1 MKRNSPPSSSLF
13 KVAQT
18 QLEIAAK
25 ALHLEP
31 NILEMLKYPRRT
43 LKVYIPVEM
52 DDGRLQMFEGYRI
65 QHNDMRGP
73 CKGGVRYHPDVS
85 EDEVTALAAWMTWKC
100 AVMNIPYGGAKGGI
114 VCDPTQMS
122 QGELQRLTRRYTATI
137 MPVLGP
143 NVDIPAPDVYTGTK
157 EMAWIMDTYSVFK
170 GYSEPGVVTGKSPSI
185 GGSMGRRE
193 ATGRGVSLAVR
204 EMAKKLKLSFKGLK
218 VAVQGF
224 GNVGSVTADLLHRM
238 GGAIV
243 AASDVTGGVY
253 DPAGIDI
260 PSLLAHVAKHRILK
274 GFKAKETITNQELLT
289 LPVDVL
295 IPAALERQITEE
307 NANLVNAK
315 FVVEAANGPTT
326 LEADEIL
333 EKRKI
338 AVIPDI
344 LANAGGVVVSY
355 FEWVQARN
363 AYFWSEKEVN
373 EKLEAMMVKAFSD
386 VWEMAEKH
394 RVNLRVAAYMLAV
407 SRVAEAFRERE
418 LFP

>member
-1 MKRNSPPSSSLF
+1 MKKPATSLF

-18 QLEIAAK
+18 QLEMAAK
-25 ALHLEP
+25 ALKLDV
-31 NILEMLKYPRRT
+31 NILEMLKYPKRT
-43 LKVYIPVEM
+43 LKVNIPVEM
-52 DDGRLQMFEGYRI
+52 DDGRIQMFEGYRV
-65 QHNDMRGP
+65 QYNDMRGP
-73 CKGGVRYHPDVS
+73 CKGGVRYHPNVS

-100 AVMNIPYGGAKGGI
+100 AVLNIPYGGAKGGI

-122 QGELQRLTRRYTATI
+122 QNELQRLTRRYTATI
-137 MPVLGP
+137 MPLLGP
-143 NVDIPAPDVYTGTK
+143 NLDIPAPDVYTGTK

-170 GYSEPGVVTGKSPSI
+170 GYSEPGAVTGKSLSI

-204 EMAKKLKLSFKGLK
+204 EMAGKLRLPLKGLK

-224 GNVGSVTADLLHRM
+224 GNVGSVTADILFRM
-238 GGAIV
+238 GCSVV

-253 DPAGIDI
+253 DPSGLDVPA
-260 PSLLAHVAKHRILK
+260 LLAHAGKHRIIK
-274 GFKAKETITNQELLT
+274 GFAAKEMITNQELLT

-307 NANLVNAK
+307 NAHLVKAK
-315 FVVEAANGPTT
+315 FVAEAANGPTT
-326 LEADEIL
+326 LEADEAL

-338 AVIPDI
+338 WVVPDI

-373 EKLEAMMVKAFSD
+373 DKLEGMMIKAFND
-386 VWEMAEKH
+386 VWAMAEKNK
-394 RVNLRVAAYMLAV
+394 VSLRVAAYMLAV

>member
-1 MKRNSPPSSSLF
+1 MKKTTTSLF

-18 QLEIAAK
+18 QLEMAAK
-25 ALHLEP
+25 ALKLDA
-31 NILEMLKYPRRT
+31 NILEMLKYPKRT
-43 LKVYIPVEM
+43 LKVNIPVEM
-52 DDGRLQMFEGYRI
+52 DDGRIQMFEGYRV
-65 QHNDMRGP
+65 QYNDMRGP

-100 AVMNIPYGGAKGGI
+100 AVLAIPYGGAKGGI

-122 QGELQRLTRRYTATI
+122 QNELQRLTRRYTATI
-137 MPVLGP
+137 MPLLGP
-143 NVDIPAPDVYTGTK
+143 NLDIPAPDVYTGTK

-170 GYSEPGVVTGKSPSI
+170 GYSEPGSVTGKSLSI

-204 EMAKKLKLSFKGLK
+204 EMAGKLKLSLKGLRI
-218 VAVQGF
+218 AVQGF
-224 GNVGSVTADLLHRM
+224 GNVGSVTADLLFRM
-238 GGAIV
+238 GCSVV

-253 DPAGIDI
+253 DPSGLDVPA
-260 PSLLAHVAKHRILK
+260 LLAHAGKHRVIK
-274 GFKAKETITNQELLT
+274 GFAAKEMITNQELMT

-307 NANLVNAK
+307 NAHLVKAK
-315 FVVEAANGPTT
+315 FVAEAANGPTT
-326 LEADEIL
+326 LEADLAL
-333 EKRKI
+333 EKRNI
-338 AVIPDI
+338 WVVPDI

-373 EKLEAMMVKAFSD
+373 DKLEGMMVKAFND
-386 VWEMAEKH
+386 VWAMAEKH
-394 RVNLRVAAYMLAV
+394 KVSLRVAAYMLAV

>member
-1 MKRNSPPSSSLF
+1 MKKSPSSLF

-18 QLEIAAK
+18 QLEMAAK
-25 ALHLEP
+25 ALKLDV
-31 NILEMLKYPRRT
+31 NILEMLKYPKRS
-43 LKVYIPVEM
+43 LKVTIPVEM
-52 DDGRLQMFEGYRI
+52 DDGRIQMFEGYRV
-65 QHNDMRGP
+65 QYNEMRGP
-73 CKGGVRYHPDVS
+73 CKGGVRYHPQVS

-114 VCDPTQMS
+114 VCDPTKMS
-122 QGELQRLTRRYTATI
+122 QSELQRLTRRYTATI
-137 MPVLGP
+137 MPILGP

-170 GYSEPGVVTGKSPSI
+170 GYSEPGSVTGKSLSI

-193 ATGRGVSLAVR
+193 ATGRGVSFTVR
-204 EMAKKLKLSFKGLK
+204 EMASKLKLSLKGLK

-224 GNVGSVTADLLHRM
+224 GNVGSVTADLLSRM
-238 GGAIV
+238 GCILV
-243 AASDVTGGVY
+243 AVSDVTGGVY
-253 DPAGIDI
+253 DPAGLDM
-260 PSLLAHVAKHRILK
+260 PALLAHVGKHRVIK
-274 GFKAKETITNQELLT
+274 GFTAKEAITNQELLT

-295 IPAALERQITEE
+295 IPAALENQITGE
-307 NANLVNAK
+307 NAHLVKAK
-315 FVVEAANGPTT
+315 FVAEAANGPTT

-333 EKRKI
+333 EKRK
-338 AVIPDI
+338 VWVVPDI

-355 FEWVQARN
+355 FEWVQDRN

-373 EKLEAMMVKAFSD
+373 GKLEEMMVKAFHD
-386 VWEMAEKH
+386 VWAMAEKH
-394 RVNLRVAAYMLAV
+394 KVSLRVAAYMLAV

>member
-1 MKRNSPPSSSLF
+1 MKKTTTSLF

-18 QLEIAAK
+18 QLEMAAK
-25 ALHLEP
+25 ALKLEA
-31 NILEMLKYPRRT
+31 NILEMLKYPKRS
-43 LKVYIPVEM
+43 LKVNIPVEM
-52 DDGRLQMFEGYRI
+52 DDGRIQMFEGYRV
-65 QHNDMRGP
+65 QYNDMRGP

-100 AVMNIPYGGAKGGI
+100 AVLNIPYGGAKGGI

-122 QGELQRLTRRYTATI
+122 QNELQRLTRRYTATI
-137 MPVLGP
+137 MPILGP

-170 GYSEPGVVTGKSPSI
+170 GYSEPGAVTGKSPSI

-204 EMAKKLKLSFKGLK
+204 EMTGKLRLPLKGLK

-224 GNVGSVTADLLHRM
+224 GNVGSVTADLLFRM
-238 GGAIV
+238 GCSVV

-253 DPAGIDI
+253 DPSGLDI
-260 PSLLAHVAKHRILK
+260 PALLAHAGKHRVIK
-274 GFKAKETITNQELLT
+274 GFAAKEVITNQELLT

-295 IPAALERQITEE
+295 IPAALERQITGE
-307 NANLVNAK
+307 NAHLVKAK
-315 FVVEAANGPTT
+315 FVTEAANGPTT
-326 LEADEIL
+326 LEADAAL

-338 AVIPDI
+338 WVIPDI

-373 EKLEAMMVKAFSD
+373 DKLEGMMVKAFND
-386 VWEMAEKH
+386 VWAMAEKH
-394 RVNLRVAAYMLAV
+394 KVNLRVAANMLAV

>member
-1 MKRNSPPSSSLF
+1 MKKTTTSLF
-13 KVAQT
+13 QVAQT
-18 QLEIAAK
+18 QLEMAAK
-25 ALHLEP
+25 ILKLEA
-31 NILEMLKYPRRT
+31 NILEMLKYPKRI
-43 LKVYIPVEM
+43 LKVNIPVEM
-52 DDGRLQMFEGYRI
+52 DDGRIQMFEGYRV
-65 QHNDMRGP
+65 QYNDMRGP

-100 AVMNIPYGGAKGGI
+100 AVLNIPYGGAKGGI

-122 QGELQRLTRRYTATI
+122 QNELQRLTRRYTATI
-137 MPVLGP
+137 MPILGP

-170 GYSEPGVVTGKSPSI
+170 GYSEPGAVTGKSPSI

-204 EMAKKLKLSFKGLK
+204 EMAGKLRLPLKGLK

-224 GNVGSVTADLLHRM
+224 GNVGSVTADLLFRM
-238 GGAIV
+238 GCSVV

-253 DPAGIDI
+253 DPSGLDMPA
-260 PSLLAHVAKHRILK
+260 LLAHAGKHRVIK
-274 GFKAKETITNQELLT
+274 GFAAKEVITNQELLT

-295 IPAALERQITEE
+295 IPAALEKQITEE
-307 NANLVNAK
+307 NAHLVKAK
-315 FVVEAANGPTT
+315 FVTEAANGPTT
-326 LEADEIL
+326 LEADAAL

-338 AVIPDI
+338 WIVPDI

-373 EKLEAMMVKAFSD
+373 DKLEGMMVKAFND
-386 VWEMAEKH
+386 VWAMAEKH
-394 RVNLRVAAYMLAV
+394 KVNLRVAAYMLAV

>member
-1 MKRNSPPSSSLF
+1 MKKTTTSLF
-13 KVAQT
+13 QVAQT
-18 QLEIAAK
+18 QLEMAAK
-25 ALHLEP
+25 ILKLEA
-31 NILEMLKYPRRT
+31 NILEMLKYPKRI
-43 LKVYIPVEM
+43 LKVNIPVEM
-52 DDGRLQMFEGYRI
+52 DDGRIQMFEGYRV
-65 QHNDMRGP
+65 QYNDMRGP
-73 CKGGVRYHPDVS
+73 CKGGVRYHPNVS

-100 AVMNIPYGGAKGGI
+100 AVLNIPYGGAKGGI

-122 QGELQRLTRRYTATI
+122 QNELQRLTRRYTATI
-137 MPVLGP
+137 MPILGP

-170 GYSEPGVVTGKSPSI
+170 GYSEPGAVTGKSPSI

-204 EMAKKLKLSFKGLK
+204 EMAGKLRLPLKGLK

-224 GNVGSVTADLLHRM
+224 GNVGSVTADLLFRM
-238 GGAIV
+238 GCSVV

-253 DPAGIDI
+253 DPSGLDMPA
-260 PSLLAHVAKHRILK
+260 LLAHAGKHRVIK
-274 GFKAKETITNQELLT
+274 GFAAKEVITNQELLT

-295 IPAALERQITEE
+295 IPAALEKQITEE
-307 NANLVNAK
+307 NAHLVKAK
-315 FVVEAANGPTT
+315 FVTEAANGPTT
-326 LEADEIL
+326 LEADAAL

-338 AVIPDI
+338 WIVPDI

-373 EKLEAMMVKAFSD
+373 DKLEGMMVKAFND
-386 VWEMAEKH
+386 VWAMAEKH
-394 RVNLRVAAYMLAV
+394 KVNLRVAAYMLAV

>member
-1 MKRNSPPSSSLF
+1 MKKNPTSLF

-18 QLEIAAK
+18 QLEMAAK
-25 ALHLEP
+25 ALKLEA
-31 NILEMLKYPRRT
+31 NILEILKYPRRM

-52 DDGRLQMFEGYRI
+52 DDGRIQMFEGYRV
-65 QHNDMRGP
+65 QYNDMRGP

-100 AVMNIPYGGAKGGI
+100 AVLNIPYGGAKGGI
-114 VCDPTQMS
+114 VCDPTRMS
-122 QGELQRLTRRYTATI
+122 QNELQRLTRRYTATI
-137 MPVLGP
+137 MPILGP

-170 GYSEPGVVTGKSPSI
+170 GYSEPGSVTGKSLSI

-193 ATGRGVSLAVR
+193 ATGRGVSLTVR
-204 EMAKKLKLSFKGLK
+204 EMARRLKLSLKGLRI
-218 VAVQGF
+218 AVQGF
-224 GNVGSVTADLLHRM
+224 GNVGSVTADLLSKM
-238 GGAIV
+238 GCSIV

-253 DPAGIDI
+253 DPGGLDMPA
-260 PSLLAHVAKHRILK
+260 LMEHVGRNRVIK
-274 GFKAKETITNQELLT
+274 GFSAQEAITNQELLT

-295 IPAALERQITEE
+295 IPAALERQITGE
-307 NANLVNAK
+307 NAHLVKAK
-315 FVVEAANGPTT
+315 FVAEAANGPTT
-326 LEADEIL
+326 LEADLLL

-338 AVIPDI
+338 PVLPDI
-344 LANAGGVVVSY
+344 LTNAGGVVVSY

-373 EKLEAMMVKAFSD
+373 DKLESMMVKAFDD
-386 VWEMAEKH
+386 VWDMALAHK
-394 RVNLRVAAYMLAV
+394 VSLRVAAYMLAV

>member
-1 MKRNSPPSSSLF
+1 MKKNTPSLF

-18 QLEIAAK
+18 QLEMAAK
-25 ALHLEP
+25 ALALDP
-31 NILEMLKYPRRT
+31 NILEILKYPKRS

-52 DDGRLQMFEGYRI
+52 DDGRIEMFEGYRV
-65 QHNDMRGP
+65 QYNEMRGP
-73 CKGGVRYHPDVS
+73 CKGGVRYHPEVS

-100 AVMNIPYGGAKGGI
+100 AVLNIPYGGAKGGI
-114 VCDPTQMS
+114 VCDPTRMS
-122 QGELQRLTRRYTATI
+122 QNELQRLTRRYTATI
-137 MPVLGP
+137 LPILGP

-170 GYSEPGVVTGKSPSI
+170 GYSEPGSVTGKSLSI

-193 ATGRGVSLAVR
+193 ATGRGVSLVVR
-204 EMAKKLKLSFKGLK
+204 EMAKKLKLSLK
-218 VAVQGF
+218 NLRIAVQGF
-224 GNVGSVTADLLHRM
+224 GNVGSVTADLLTQM
-238 GGAIV
+238 GCTLV

-253 DPAGIDI
+253 DPSGLDTSA
-260 PSLLAHVAKHRILK
+260 LMAHVAKHRVIK

-295 IPAALERQITEE
+295 IPAALERQITGE
-307 NANLVNAK
+307 NAHLVKAK
-315 FVVEAANGPTT
+315 FVAEAANGPTT
-326 LEADEIL
+326 LEADELL

-338 AVIPDI
+338 AVLPDI
-344 LANAGGVVVSY
+344 LTNAGGVVVSY

-363 AYFWSEKEVN
+363 AYFWSEEEVN
-373 EKLEAMMVKAFSD
+373 DKLEVMMVKAFND
-386 VWEMAEKH
+386 VWAMAEKH
-394 RVNLRVAAYMLAV
+394 KVSLRVAAYMLAV

>member
-1 MKRNSPPSSSLF
+1 MKKITTSLF

-18 QLEIAAK
+18 QLEMAAK
-25 ALHLEP
+25 ALKLDA
-31 NILEMLKYPRRT
+31 NIQEMLKYPKRT
-43 LKVYIPVEM
+43 LKVNIPVEM
-52 DDGRLQMFEGYRI
+52 DDGRIQMFEGYRV
-65 QHNDMRGP
+65 QYNDMRGP

-100 AVMNIPYGGAKGGI
+100 AVLNIPYGGAKGGI

-122 QGELQRLTRRYTATI
+122 QNELQRLTRRYTATI
-137 MPVLGP
+137 MPLLGP
-143 NVDIPAPDVYTGTK
+143 NLDIPAPDVYTGTK

-170 GYSEPGVVTGKSPSI
+170 GYSEPGSVTGKSLSI

-204 EMAKKLKLSFKGLK
+204 EMAGKLRLPLKGLK

-224 GNVGSVTADLLHRM
+224 GNVGSVTADLLFRM
-238 GGAIV
+238 GCSVV

-253 DPAGIDI
+253 DPSGLDVPA
-260 PSLLAHVAKHRILK
+260 LLAHAGKHRVIK
-274 GFKAKETITNQELLT
+274 GFAAKEVITNQELLT

-307 NANLVNAK
+307 NAHLVKAK
-315 FVVEAANGPTT
+315 FVAEAANGPTT
-326 LEADEIL
+326 LEADEAL

-338 AVIPDI
+338 WVVPDI

-363 AYFWSEKEVN
+363 AYFWSEREVN
-373 EKLEAMMVKAFSD
+373 DKLEGMMVKAFND
-386 VWEMAEKH
+386 VWAMAEKH
-394 RVNLRVAAYMLAV
+394 KVNLRVAAYMLAV
-407 SRVAEAFRERE
+407 SRVAEAFQERE

>member
-1 MKRNSPPSSSLF
+1 MKKTTTSLF

-18 QLEIAAK
+18 QLEMAAK
-25 ALHLEP
+25 VLKLDA
-31 NILEMLKYPRRT
+31 NILEMLKYPKRT
-43 LKVYIPVEM
+43 LKVNIPVEM
-52 DDGRLQMFEGYRI
+52 DDGRIQMFEGYRV
-65 QHNDMRGP
+65 QYNDMRGP

-100 AVMNIPYGGAKGGI
+100 AVLNIPYGGAKGGI

-122 QGELQRLTRRYTATI
+122 QNELQRLTRRYTATI
-137 MPVLGP
+137 MPILGP

-170 GYSEPGVVTGKSPSI
+170 GYSEPGAVTGKSPSI

-193 ATGRGVSLAVR
+193 ATGRGVSLVVR
-204 EMAKKLKLSFKGLK
+204 EMAGKLRLPLKGLK

-224 GNVGSVTADLLHRM
+224 GNVGSVTADLLFRM
-238 GGAIV
+238 GCSVV

-253 DPAGIDI
+253 DPSGLDMPA
-260 PSLLAHVAKHRILK
+260 LLAHVGKHRVIK
-274 GFKAKETITNQELLT
+274 GFAAKEVITNQELLT

-307 NANLVNAK
+307 NAHLVKAK
-315 FVVEAANGPTT
+315 FVTEAANGPTT
-326 LEADEIL
+326 LEADAAL

-338 AVIPDI
+338 WVVPDI

-373 EKLEAMMVKAFSD
+373 DKLEGMMVKAFND
-386 VWEMAEKH
+386 VWAMAEKH
-394 RVNLRVAAYMLAV
+394 KVNLRVAAYMLAV